1 MKIAIIGGAGF
12 IGSHLATAYLD
23 AGHDVLIIDTLL
35 YGSENSIDARARLY
49 QTDIRDE
56 KLHTI
61 LQMERPDVVSYHVAQ
76 RETPAVLA
84 DADIHVRG
92 LLNVLAACVS
102 ASVSKFIFAS
112 NGNSL
117 YGYVPAEQLP
127 LVEDTPLGLH
137 HTGDITRIAGEWYV
151 RYYTLQHGLTHTILR
166 YADVYGEKDIDA
178 VQHPISYFI
187 RTLSEQHRPII
198 RGTGNEL
205 RDHLFID
212 DVVQAN
218 MRAIQ
223 QGRNQTLHISSGRGY
238 TLNQVYAIVARAMKS
253 KLEPVYLAHTHTT
266 ETHAILS
273 NARAHAVL
281 NWSPTIDLFDGVELA
296 VARLCK
302 QEPQTIQ
309 EESAVLSSMAM
320 LARV

>member
-12 IGSHLATAYLD
+12 IGSHLATAYLN
-23 AGHDVLIIDTLL
+23 AGHDVLIIDALM
-35 YGSENSIDARARLY
+35 YGSASSIDSRARFY
-49 QTDIRDE
+49 QTDIREE
-56 KLHTI
+56 KIRTI

-76 RETPAVLA
+76 RENQAVLA

-92 LLNVLAACVS
+92 LLNVLDACVS

-117 YGYVPAEQLP
+117 YGHVADDQLP
-127 LVEDTPLGLH
+127 LVEDTSLGLH
-137 HTGDITRIAGEWYV
+137 ATGDITKIAGEWYV

-166 YADVYGEKDIDA
+166 YADVYGEQDMDA
-178 VQHPISYFI
+178 IQHPISYFI
-187 RTLSEQHRPII
+187 RTLFEQHRPII

-205 RDHLFID
+205 RDYIFID
-212 DVVQAN
+212 DVVEAN
-218 MRAIQ
+218 MRALK

-253 KLEPVYLAHTHTT
+253 DLEPVYLAHTHTT
-266 ETHAILS
+266 EMHAILS
-273 NARAHAVL
+273 NARAHEVL
-281 NWSPTIDLFDGVELA
+281 NWLPTTDLFDGIELA
-296 VARLCK
+296 IGRLCK
-302 QEPQTIQ
+302 QALQPTHEG
-309 EESAVLSSMAM
+309 VLSNVAM